1 MVTHRRHAWRGPRL
15 GLLTPLLAAL
25 LLGAACDA
33 GSTTLNPGR
42 TDSSPYGNPIPHQ
55 PYGGGY
61 LGGQATGD
69 TEAGAAFARWVLEQD
84 PQQQYLTDAV
94 VRDEQTLGVKVQPTV
109 TKGDLQ
115 QLLTSLAEG
124 MARTFPG
131 KPVNVIAYYQSG
143 DKLAEAHFDPRTQRV
158 SMR

>member
-1 MVTHRRHAWRGPRL
+1 MDTHRHCARPGSRWAPL
-15 GLLTPLLAAL
+15 APLLAAL

-33 GSTTLNPGR
+33 GSTGLNPGR
-42 TDSSPYGNPIPHQ
+42 TNSGPYDNAIPHQ

-61 LGGQATGD
+61 LGGHASGD
-69 TEAGAAFARWVLEQD
+69 TEAGAAFARWVLEHD
-84 PQQQYLTDAV
+84 PKSSKVAGNV
-94 VRDEQTLGVKVQPTV
+94 GVKVQPTI

-115 QLLTSLAEG
+115 QLMTALAEG

-143 DKLAEAHFDPRTQRV
+143 DKLAEAHFDPRTQQV